1 MIGAWGWI
9 VRLLIYIPVMFLI
22 LVVYIGQR
30 HDNARDTIRES
41 VRATV
46 KWVSWTIVL
55 VVIME
60 LSFWLIV
67 D

>member
-1 MIGAWGWI
+1 MIGAWGWV

-22 LVVYIGQR
+22 LVVYVGQR

-41 VRATV
+41 ARATV
-46 KWVSWTIVL
+46 KWVSLTIVL